1 MRILIKRK
9 KARNEEK
16 KKREER
22 KQKESH
28 YVKVVQRKEFDQ
40 LEGINHQ

>member
-16 KKREER
+16 KKERGKEVER
-22 KQKESH
+22 KSLCKGRAEKG
-28 YVKVVQRKEFDQ
+28 V
-40 LEGINHQ
+40 